1 MIHHYIM
8 KYWEDGEHSHHEEIR
23 IGNGAE
29 LEERLKMMERKADEK
44 PYDHCWDCELSAK
57 NGGPCKVHDK
67 YQRLPREEYG
77 GALGMCMKIGGPGC

>member
-1 MIHHYIM
+1 MIHHYIT

-44 PYDHCWDCELSAK
+44 PYDHCCA
-57 NGGPCKVHDK
+57 C
-67 YQRLPREEYG
+67 
-77 GALGMCMKIGGPGC
+77 